1 MVVEEADWCSRVG
14 ASLFNLVCVDGS
26 PSVVSV
32 RRFSRGSILKPMI
45 LDNES
50 TLLLLLMLMLMLIKF
65 DFSMYGGRGGHCGG
79 DFRQSSVFSRH
90 WSRSMC
96 ALLSYTIY
104 ENTVIMFLIV

>member
-14 ASLFNLVCVDGS
+14 ASLFNLLCVDGS

-50 TLLLLLMLMLMLIKF
+50 TLLLLLMLMLIKF
-65 DFSMYGGRGGHCGG
+65 DLSMYGGRGVIVVVIS
-79 DFRQSSVFSRH
+79 DNLQSSVATGPGLCVH
-90 WSRSMC
+90 YYH
-96 ALLSYTIY
+96 LLFMKIQS
-104 ENTVIMFLIV
+104 L

>member
-50 TLLLLLMLMLMLIKF
+50 TLLLLLMMLMMMLIKF
-65 DFSMYGGRGGHCGG
+65 DLSMYGGRGVIVVVIS
-79 DFRQSSVFSRH
+79 DNLQSSDATGPGLCVH
-90 WSRSMC
+90 YYH
-96 ALLSYTIY
+96 LL
-104 ENTVIMFLIV
+104 L

>member
-50 TLLLLLMLMLMLIKF
+50 TLLLLLMLMMLIKF
-65 DFSMYGGRGGHCGG
+65 DFSMYGGRGIVVVIS
-79 DFRQSSVFSRH
+79 DNLQSSVATGPGLCVHYYHILFMKIQSL
-90 WSRSMC
+90 C
-96 ALLSYTIY
+96 
-104 ENTVIMFLIV
+104 F

>member
-32 RRFSRGSILKPMI
+32 RRFFRGSILKPMI

-65 DFSMYGGRGGHCGG
+65 DLSMYGVRGVIVVVIS
-79 DFRQSSVFSRH
+79 DNLQSSDATGPGLCVH
-90 WSRSMC
+90 YYH
-96 ALLSYTIY
+96 LLI
-104 ENTVIMFLIV
+104 